1 MRIIKIIKL
10 AVGNISFV
18 CNNLLKLR
26 SKNNVKPTNIG
37 EIFIRGMQS
46 SEEKQVLEIY
56 HQLNGGARISWSR
69 RWLYRLAGSKL
80 MLVAVK
86 KDLPGEK
93 IVGMNMYYLNKRDI
107 DESTIHEGFIGVLP
121 EMSGL
126 SIATH
131 MRNIAK
137 KQFSENGFK
146 GISTR
151 ISLNNLS
158 SLKSAEKIGFKPVE
172 KYLDVSTEEE
182 RYYMICALER
192 NQ

>member
-1 MRIIKIIKL
+1 MRIIKAIKS
-10 AVGNISFV
+10 AFGSISFT
-18 CNNLLKLR
+18 CKNLLKLR
-26 SKNNVKPTNIG
+26 STNSVKPTNIG
-37 EIFIRGMQS
+37 EIFIRGMES
-46 SEEKQVLEIY
+46 SDEKQVLEIY
-56 HQLNGGARISWSR
+56 HQLNGAAQFSCSR

-86 KDLPGEK
+86 KEMTGEK
-93 IVGMNMYYLNKRDI
+93 IVGMNMYYLNKRDFT
-107 DESTIHEGFIGVLP
+107 DDSIHEGFIGVLP
-121 EMSGL
+121 EMGGL
-126 SIATH
+126 GIATN

-137 KQFSENGFK
+137 KHFLENGFK

-151 ISLNNLS
+151 ISLSNLP

-172 KYLDVSTEEE
+172 KYLDVVTKEE